1 MGKNKRVA
9 SPSKKKIKEQRITP
23 PSKPA
28 KPAHAPLEVQQEA
41 LVKRAYKTFT
51 KEGGVI
57 IESEPG
63 LGKSRKAGALLSKIG
78 KKVVKDG
85 SKMLGLFVAIDA
97 TQTQELQEEVGA
109 FGAPPFQPSDKK
121 AVKEVKDELAATGHA
136 TVAITGCLM
145 RKLLGGDPTKKT
157 VKPSEMPEV
166 ATKLGLSDGDMIV
179 VVLDEV
185 HEWYDKPSAWPAA
198 FKKTREA
205 MPSIPIGVIGL
216 SATTGLDVKRRRDG
230 ARTLFG
236 IPNDAEVL
244 NLPIDYT
251 DEELAAIKATLK
263 KQPDVPAEFTVVPID
278 SPSVDDPK
286 CKTLLAEL
294 YTAIVTAIVTDDDEK
309 IAKQRIVADTVA
321 EIIATQAHGAC
332 GDLILEQVD
341 EGGVPMCGIADGKL
355 TEQYTPRLE
364 SVVVAYKS
372 RAGAE
377 MGLSLLQTLEAANK
391 DAADDGG
398 EPLSSIDIK
407 VYNLF
412 GTKSKKAKIDKI
424 KEYVDCFKAQ
434 KQTAVAVI
442 DKDLSQGH
450 NFFAKN
456 VTTVIAIGDWDA
468 SELVQ
473 LSGRVG
479 RIVKLKEGDLVPQ
492 AFKMVHL
499 KSEWAE
505 KATSVESN
513 KRSRAAKIPSDVAA
527 MLESLKPHH
536 KSHQVKEMTTKVKQL
551 IAADEFLE
559 TDGELALQYLGLF
572 APEEDGEEGE
582 ENGEEGEEEDEGEDE
597 MEDDE
602 EGDDED

>member
-23 PSKPA
+23 PSMTA
-28 KPAHAPLEVQQEA
+28 KPTHAPLEAQQEA
-41 LVKRAYKTFT
+41 LVKRGYKTFT

-63 LGKSRKAGALLSKIG
+63 LGKSRKAGALLSMIG

-85 SKMLGLFVAIDA
+85 RKMLGLFVATDA
-97 TQTQELQEEVGA
+97 TQAQELQEEVGA

-121 AVKEVKDELAATGHA
+121 ALKEVKDELAATGHA

-157 VKPSEMPEV
+157 AKPAEMPEL
-166 ATKLGLSDGDMIV
+166 ANKLGLSDGDMIV

-185 HEWYDKPSAWPAA
+185 HDWYDKPSAWPAA

-216 SATTGLDVKRRRDG
+216 SAKTGLDVKRRRDG

-251 DEELAAIKATLK
+251 DEELAALKATLK
-263 KQPDVPAEFTVVPID
+263 KQPDVPDEFTVVPID
-278 SPSVDDPK
+278 SPVDDPK

-294 YTAIVTAIVTDDDEK
+294 NAAIVTAIITDDDEK
-309 IAKQRIVADTVA
+309 IAKQRIVADKVA

-332 GDLILEQVD
+332 GDLILEQLD
-341 EGGVPMCGIADGKL
+341 EGGVPMCGIADGEL
-355 TEQYTPRLE
+355 TGQYTPRLE

-377 MGLSLLQTLEAANK
+377 MGMSLLRTLEAANK
-391 DAADDGG
+391 DAADDSG

-434 KQTAVAVI
+434 KQTA
-442 DKDLSQGH
+442 L
-450 NFFAKN
+450 
-456 VTTVIAIGDWDA
+456 
-468 SELVQ
+468 
-473 LSGRVG
+473 R
-479 RIVKLKEGDLVPQ
+479 
-492 AFKMVHL
+492 
-499 KSEWAE
+499 
-505 KATSVESN
+505 
-513 KRSRAAKIPSDVAA
+513 RSP
-527 MLESLKPHH
+527 
-536 KSHQVKEMTTKVKQL
+536 
-551 IAADEFLE
+551 
-559 TDGELALQYLGLF
+559 
-572 APEEDGEEGE
+572 
-582 ENGEEGEEEDEGEDE
+582 
-597 MEDDE
+597 
-602 EGDDED
+602 